1 MYRKIKKCMKLW
13 RKPEKTTIMSNKMEI
28 ELKGVTSGV
37 TEDNLNPDEMVC
49 MAARGD
55 HKQDSMVDSG
65 IEEAMQGTSNDKKGL
80 IEQLLRRGH
89 FGPFEHVQMFFA
101 VENISRVAMAQITR
115 HRHMSFDVRSMRY
128 TDSSDMEAV
137 IPPSAEDV
145 ECRDPTDNRLG
156 VPVSGRKIMLRQFRD
171 AKMRYKSLVDAGMPE
186 EDARMVFPLMTG
198 VHMTFSA
205 NMRSLMHFFDLRN
218 NMKAQWEA
226 RDFAQSVLS
235 EVKEVAPLTF
245 EGYEKYLNNNSL
257 RAP

>member
-1 MYRKIKKCMKLW
+1 M
-13 RKPEKTTIMSNKMEI
+13 NI

-37 TEDNLNPDEMVC
+37 CEDNLTPDEMVA

-55 HKQDSMVDSG
+55 HQQDSMVGASF
-65 IEEAMQGTSNDKKGL
+65 EEAMEGTEKNHEEL

-101 VENISRVAMAQITR
+101 VENISRVAMAQVTR

-137 IPPSAEDV
+137 IPPTAEENKTDGEKCSIIMKSHSRESKERYQTLV
-145 ECRDPTDNRLG
+145 EAG
-156 VPVSGRKIMLRQFRD
+156 V
-171 AKMRYKSLVDAGMPE
+171 PE

-205 NMRSLMHFFDLRN
+205 NMRSLMHFFDLRKN
-218 NMKAQWEA
+218 AKAQWEA
-226 RDFAQSVLS
+226 REFAQKVLE

-245 EGYEKYLNNNSL
+245 HGYEKHINNNSL